1 MNQIIDRESELET
14 LETQYKNKGSSLVII
29 YGRRRVGK
37 TTLIAEF
44 IKNKKAL
51 FFLASQE
58 NINQNKE
65 AFKEKVADF
74 TNNPLLK
81 ETSAPSWD
89 ALFKAII
96 QTNHQTKPIIVIDEF
111 QYLGL
116 SDHSFP
122 SVFQRIWEEN
132 LKNQE
137 IMVIFCGSLVSMMKA
152 QTLNYSSPLYGRRT
166 AQICLK
172 QIPFKYYNQFYPN
185 KTEKELIEMYSI
197 TGGVPKYIEMFSS
210 GQDIYSTIKN
220 NILNPTSYLYEEPKF
235 LLQQEVSE
243 IGSYFSLIKTI
254 AAGNSKLSAIA
265 TVMGVK
271 ATDLTKYL
279 RTLIDLEIIE
289 REVPI
294 TEQNP
299 EKSKKGLYKIKDN
312 YIKFWFSFVYPNLG
326 FLESGNINIVMDK
339 IQKSLISHHTAFI
352 YEDVCKEKMWTL
364 NANNA
369 WPFNFSALGRYW
381 DKNTEI
387 DIAALDNQGKN
398 LILGECKYQTKP
410 VDVDV
415 FTNLQAKAEFVD
427 WNKSERNTYFILFS
441 ISGFSP
447 QLIQLA
453 KGRDDLILA

>member
-312 YIKFWFSFVYPNLG
+312 YIKFWFSFVYQNLG

-352 YEDVCKEKMWTL
+352 YEDVCKEKMW
-364 NANNA
+364 
-369 WPFNFSALGRYW
+369 
-381 DKNTEI
+381 
-387 DIAALDNQGKN
+387 
-398 LILGECKYQTKP
+398 
-410 VDVDV
+410 
-415 FTNLQAKAEFVD
+415 
-427 WNKSERNTYFILFS
+427 
-441 ISGFSP
+441 
-447 QLIQLA
+447 
-453 KGRDDLILA
+453 